1 MMEAFES
8 ETELLFY
15 NLNGRVHLLFRING
29 RYPIINLYFCHI
41 PFSASNKEKNH
52 RKAKRCSHIFFMIKP
67 SINSNIISK
76 RQIFP
81 RLAKNHL

>member
-15 NLNGRVHLLFRING
+15 NLNGRVHLLFRINR

-67 SINSNIISK
+67 SINSNIIISK
-76 RQIFP
+76 MGIF
-81 RLAKNHL
+81 LH